1 MLTIDVSYNTIETE
15 NFRETLQTILKKSDI
30 IEL

>member
-1 MLTIDVSYNTIETE
+1 MLTIAVSYNTIETE